1 MRLIKKAMWIYICLS
16 AMYIVLGICL
26 IIFPKISA
34 VTICYILGFLALVYG
49 CVKLSCYF
57 SLSKQHIIHQFD
69 FSIGL
74 LNIIIG
80 IIFLI
85 HPKNI
90 LTLLPVIIGFIIIID
105 GILKI
110 QTTFESKKAGYKNW
124 FISFTFSLIC
134 CILGFTLIIKPFA
147 GISALMILT
156 GISFIANGL
165 QNLYFTIFMS
175 KVVKSSSPLE
185 VSCVELN

>member
-1 MRLIKKAMWIYICLS
+1 MKFIKKAKWIYIGLS
-16 AMYIVLGICL
+16 AIYVILGICL

-34 VTICYILGFLALVYG
+34 VTICYILGFLALVHG

-57 SLSKQHIIHQFD
+57 SSSKQYITNHFD
-69 FSIGL
+69 FSSGL
-74 LNIIIG
+74 FNIIIG

-90 LTLLPVIIGFIIIID
+90 LALLPVIIGFIIIID
-105 GILKI
+105 GIIKI
-110 QTTFESKKAGYKNW
+110 QSSYELKKTGFKKW
-124 FISFTFSLIC
+124 FISFIFSLIC
-134 CILGFTLIIKPFA
+134 CILGFILIIKPFA
-147 GISALMILT
+147 GVSALMILT

-165 QNLYFTIFMS
+165 QNIYFTIFMS

-185 VSCVELN
+185 VSYVELN